1 MTPYDEAVAEPGQVL
16 MGIQDVEGLVLIALG
31 FSITGR
37 ALPPLIRAGRSK
49 GRLAAIPVGVWSG
62 LLAGPGFLLSGIYLR
77 GPQDPHAT
85 WAGWI
90 PGTLT
95 AAGLMLPVVPWIMS
109 RGKVRRLDSGFA
121 VTPGLGSAPM
131 PDPDPAIALDARTT
145 ALIERIKTVRFS
157 TTRLSPGYD
166 EEEVDAFLDKLV
178 AALSQDSQL
187 DRSELREIQFSTT
200 RMRPGYAMPD
210 VNAFLE
216 EVAQATW

>member
-1 MTPYDEAVAEPGQVL
+1 
-16 MGIQDVEGLVLIALG
+16 MGIQDVAGLVLIALG
-31 FSITGR
+31 FLITGR

-49 GRLAAIPVGVWSG
+49 GRLAAIPAGVWSG
-62 LLAGPGFLLSGIYLR
+62 LLAGPGIILSGIYLR

-85 WAGWI
+85 WVGWI

-95 AAGLMLPVVPWIMS
+95 VAGLMLPVVPWIMS
-109 RGKVRRLDSGFA
+109 RRRARRLDSSPAG
-121 VTPGLGSAPM
+121 TPSLGSAPT
-131 PDPDPAIALDARTT
+131 PDPDPAIAVDAKT
-145 ALIERIKTVRFS
+145 AGLIERIKTVRFS

-178 AALSQDSQL
+178 AALSQDGQL
-187 DRSELREIQFSTT
+187 DRSELREVRFSTT
-200 RMRPGYAMPD
+200 RMRPGYGMPD